1 MVIRLTNEDD
11 RFYQYMGKFFGSR
24 LVERQTNDRIYDD
37 PDKVWYIYLDGK
49 KVVAFVSIQKN
60 TIKNLYTIKQ
70 EYLEKLLEIVKK
82 ENKITTSIVTNT
94 YRDLYEKCGFILNN
108 NDNFKNFVTI
118 YTEQKEDKKSI

>member
-94 YRDLYEKCGFILNN
+94 YRYLYEKCGFILNN